1 MPVHTLTEL
10 QYSQN
15 RKGPWVLY
23 IFEPDSE
30 YHSAGI
36 WFCTARDYYFCRV
49 DPIKCSGK
57 PKYPDEEEGVISVKV
72 KCAAAMRAGREVRIC
87 DTGDNLVFHAKGARV
102 LFGENFWREITQ
114 EVKQ

>member
-1 MPVHTLTEL
+1 VPVHTLTEL

-36 WFCTARDYYFCRV
+36 WFC
-49 DPIKCSGK
+49 SGK

-87 DTGDNLVFHAKGARV
+87 DSGDNLVFHAKGARV
-102 LFGENFWREITQ
+102 FFGENFWREITQ